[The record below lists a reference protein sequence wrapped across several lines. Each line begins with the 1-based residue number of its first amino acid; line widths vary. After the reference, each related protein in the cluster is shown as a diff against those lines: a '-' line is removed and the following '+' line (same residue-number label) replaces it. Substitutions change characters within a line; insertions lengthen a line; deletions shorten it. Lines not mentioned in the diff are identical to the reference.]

1 MAGIETTIRVFSD
14 ALSVSPPYDGD
25 LELREKQAR
34 AIAVGYFG
42 LRVLVRS
49 GLSFEDID
57 QAALAVLDTI

>member
-1 MAGIETTIRVFSD
+1 MVTKVEV
-14 ALSVSPPYDGD
+14 PPILAFG
-25 LELREKQAR
+25 KAR

-49 GLSFEDID
+49 GLSFEDIE